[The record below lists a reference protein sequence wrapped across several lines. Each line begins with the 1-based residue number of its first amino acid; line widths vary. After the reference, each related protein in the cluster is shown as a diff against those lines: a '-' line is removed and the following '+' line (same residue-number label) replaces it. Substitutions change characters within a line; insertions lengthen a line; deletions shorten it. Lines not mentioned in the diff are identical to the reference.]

1 MVFRGQGK
9 VEETTMRSDLEPT
22 GVTATD
28 DAYFD
33 YEHASRNRVFDSDLL
48 RSPVSVLRARTPL
61 IFSLEDSADVA
72 MRDMQRRHRGCV
84 LVTSDGT
91 AKSRLCGIFTERDVL
106 LRIIGAG
113 VRPDNIALGDVMTP
127 DPEGLPL
134 TASVAWALNKMSVG
148 GFRHV
153 PVVDGQECPSF
164 VVSAKDV
171 IQFLV
176 EAFPSEILNLPPE
189 FGAPCY
195 RTRDGA

>member
-1 MVFRGQGK
+1 
-9 VEETTMRSDLEPT
+9 MRTDFDPT
-22 GVTATD
+22 GAVGTD

-33 YEHASRNRVFDSDLL
+33 YERASRNRVFDSNLL

-61 IFSLEDSADVA
+61 VFGVDDSADIA

-84 LVTSDGT
+84 LITQDGSH
-91 AKSRLCGIFTERDVL
+91 KSPLAGIFTERDVL

-113 VRPDNIALGDVMTP
+113 VRPDNIALGDIMTP
-127 DPEGLPL
+127 EPEGLPL
-134 TASVAWALNKMSVG
+134 SASVAWALNKMSVG

-153 PVVDGQECPSF
+153 PVVDGSGCPSF

-189 FGAPCY
+189 FGAPRY
-195 RTRDGA
+195 QKRDGA